1 MPLETTM
8 LPFTNQTIEI
18 AQIIQLSVA
27 PVFLL
32 TGLGTILTVLTNRL
46 ARLVDRARKLEEHVD
61 EDAAAQSELAAKL
74 GLMARRARLINRAIT
89 LCTISALLVALVV
102 VTLFLNTIVSFDLAA
117 IIATL
122 FILAMLALITAL
134 LLFLRE
140 VFLAVGSLRIGS

>member
-1 MPLETTM
+1 M
-8 LPFTNQTIEI
+8 LPFANQTIEI

-46 ARLVDRARKLEEHVD
+46 ARLVDRARKLEEQTD
-61 EDAAAQSELAAKL
+61 DDTSAQHQIAEKL
-74 GLMARRARLINRAIT
+74 GVMSRRARLINRAIT

-102 VTLFLNTIVSFDLAA
+102 VTLFLNTLVRFDLAA
-117 IIATL
+117 IIATQ
-122 FILAMLALITAL
+122 FILAMLALIAAL

-140 VFLAVGSLRIGS
+140 VFLAVGSLKIGN